1 MAADPREYQRKIDE
15 LRQRAQRNN
24 GSDRQIH
31 NRIDSLRDKKFT
43 TKNKPGKVNQDPRPP
58 NEPKPNGGNP
68 SNVSQ
73 PNYPTP
79 AAPGSREQ
87 QGFSAYNPPSNMPD
101 PRDEQYWRDMSRLM
115 FDKNAQI
122 SSLNTEQTY
131 ADTGYTRQMADL
143 QNREYWDSLAQ
154 KQASNRAGAFYST
167 ASEEDAGRLR
177 YGYAQQRLQA
187 GGQYSTDSQTRTL
200 QKAALEQ
207 GYTLDEAD
215 ALASAVDRQSQ
226 SEMDRPSPYNKD
238 LMEVL
243 QSVLSGG
250 KKDESNKQ
258 IQRLQDQLK
267 KADNPKDR
275 GRIRRRIK
283 RLESKDNGKTQG
295 QKGSQGRQ
303 GKKGRRKR

>member
-1 MAADPREYQRKIDE
+1 
-15 LRQRAQRNN
+15 
-24 GSDRQIH
+24 
-31 NRIDSLRDKKFT
+31 
-43 TKNKPGKVNQDPRPP
+43 
-58 NEPKPNGGNP
+58 
-68 SNVSQ
+68 
-73 PNYPTP
+73 
-79 AAPGSREQ
+79 
-87 QGFSAYNPPSNMPD
+87 
-101 PRDEQYWRDMSRLM
+101 
-115 FDKNAQI
+115 
-122 SSLNTEQTY
+122 
-131 ADTGYTRQMADL
+131 
-143 QNREYWDSLAQ
+143 
-154 KQASNRAGAFYST
+154 
-167 ASEEDAGRLR
+167 
-177 YGYAQQRLQA
+177 
-187 GGQYSTDSQTRTL
+187 
-200 QKAALEQ
+200 LEQ

-258 IQRLQDQLK
+258 IQRLKDQLK